1 LNFRAQALIITSPR
15 EAEGISTVVARA
27 VLREDG
33 EMRFVAA
40 VLITAC
46 IGLSCAGQMKASRPP
61 QFGAAAPTKTVPN
74 GMWGGEHIRMEV
86 NDSGADIE
94 FDCARGSI
102 SQRLELDG
110 KGRFKVQG
118 IYRAETPAP
127 AAVDG
132 GLTASGVK
140 ATYTGALSG
149 SSLRLEVLIEGQHV
163 PRTFDLV
170 QGDQGHLAKCA

>member
-1 LNFRAQALIITSPR
+1 
-15 EAEGISTVVARA
+15 
-27 VLREDG
+27 
-33 EMRFVAA
+33 MRFAA
-40 VLITAC
+40 VVLITAC
-46 IGLSCAGQMKASRPP
+46 VGLSCAGQIKASRPAQSAP
-61 QFGAAAPTKTVPN
+61 AAPAKAVPN
-74 GMWGGEHIRMEV
+74 GVWGGEHIRMEV
-86 NDSGADIE
+86 SASGADIE

-102 SQRLELDG
+102 SQPLELDD

-118 IYRAETPAP
+118 IYRAETPAA

-140 ATYTGALSG
+140 ATYTGTLSG
-149 SSLRLEVLIEGQHV
+149 TSLRLEVFIEGQDT

>member
-1 LNFRAQALIITSPR
+1 
-15 EAEGISTVVARA
+15 
-27 VLREDG
+27 
-33 EMRFVAA
+33 MRFVAV

-46 IGLSCAGQMKASRPP
+46 VGLSCAGQMKASRPAQSGP
-61 QFGAAAPTKTVPN
+61 AAPTKAVPE
-74 GMWGGEHIRMEV
+74 GVWGGEHIRMEV

-102 SQRLELDG
+102 SQPLELDG
-110 KGRFKVQG
+110 KGHFKVQG
-118 IYRAETPAP
+118 IYMAQTPAP

-140 ATYTGALSG
+140 ATYSGTLSG
-149 SSLRLEVLIEGQHV
+149 SSLRLEVFIEGQDM

-170 QGDQGHLAKCA
+170 QGDQGRLAKCA

>member
-1 LNFRAQALIITSPR
+1 
-15 EAEGISTVVARA
+15 
-27 VLREDG
+27 
-33 EMRFVAA
+33 MRFIAL
-40 VLITAC
+40 VLVTAC
-46 IGLSCAGQMKASRPP
+46 VGLSCASQMKPSHQAQSRP
-61 QFGAAAPTKTVPN
+61 AAPAKAVPN
-74 GMWGGEHIRMEV
+74 GVWGGEHLRMEV

-102 SQRLELDG
+102 SQRLELDD

-140 ATYTGALSG
+140 ATYAGSLSG
-149 SSLRLEVLIEGQHV
+149 
-163 PRTFDLV
+163 
-170 QGDQGHLAKCA
+170 

>member
-1 LNFRAQALIITSPR
+1 
-15 EAEGISTVVARA
+15 
-27 VLREDG
+27 
-33 EMRFVAA
+33 MRFVAV

-46 IGLSCAGQMKASRPP
+46 VGLSCAGQMKASRPAQSGP
-61 QFGAAAPTKTVPN
+61 AAPAKAVPN
-74 GMWGGEHIRMEV
+74 GVWGGEHIRMEV

-102 SQRLELDG
+102 SQRLELDD

-118 IYRAETPAP
+118 IYMAETPAP

-140 ATYTGALSG
+140 ATYTGTLSG
-149 SSLRLEVLIEGQHV
+149 SSLRLEVFIEGQDM

>member
-1 LNFRAQALIITSPR
+1 
-15 EAEGISTVVARA
+15 
-27 VLREDG
+27 
-33 EMRFVAA
+33 MRFVAV

-46 IGLSCAGQMKASRPP
+46 VGLSCAGQMKALRPVQSGP
-61 QFGAAAPTKTVPN
+61 AAPTKAVPN
-74 GMWGGEHIRMEV
+74 GVWGGEHIRMEV

-102 SQRLELDG
+102 SQRLELDD

-118 IYRAETPAP
+118 IYMAEAPAP

-132 GLTASGVK
+132 GLTTSGVK
-140 ATYTGALSG
+140 ATYTGTLSG
-149 SSLRLEVLIEGQHV
+149 SSLRLEVFIEGQDM

-170 QGDQGHLAKCA
+170 QGDEGHLAKCA

>member
-1 LNFRAQALIITSPR
+1 
-15 EAEGISTVVARA
+15 
-27 VLREDG
+27 
-33 EMRFVAA
+33 MRFVAV

-46 IGLSCAGQMKASRPP
+46 VGLCCVGQMKASHPAQSGP
-61 QFGAAAPTKTVPN
+61 DVPTKAVPN
-74 GMWGGEHIRMEV
+74 GVWGGEHIRMEV

-102 SQRLELDG
+102 SQRLELDD

-118 IYRAETPAP
+118 IYMAETPAP

-132 GLTASGVK
+132 GVPAPGVK
-140 ATYTGALSG
+140 ATYTGTLSG
-149 SSLRLEVLIEGQHV
+149 SGMRLEVLIEGQDV

>member
-1 LNFRAQALIITSPR
+1 
-15 EAEGISTVVARA
+15 
-27 VLREDG
+27 
-33 EMRFVAA
+33 MRFVAV

-46 IGLSCAGQMKASRPP
+46 VSLSCAGQIQASRPAQSGP
-61 QFGAAAPTKTVPN
+61 AAPTEAVPN
-74 GMWGGEHIRMEV
+74 GEWGGEHIRMEV

-102 SQRLELDG
+102 SQRLELDD

-118 IYRAETPAP
+118 IYTAETPAP
-127 AAVDG
+127 AAVDS

-140 ATYTGALSG
+140 ATFTGTLSG
-149 SSLRLEVLIEGQHV
+149 SSLRLEVLIEGQDT